1 MADTTELTFVEQFV
15 HITAPPIPYLIVAG
29 RSVYRAGDAHE
40 KRTLPDTFDIILV
53 HSGTLHITVGTDQV
67 SVKPKGFLILPP
79 GMRHGG
85 YKPCERATIFSW
97 MHFHCDGPVEYNNRP
112 ARQQVVRGNKNLY
125 YRKNEFPVTLPVYGQ
140 LDDATYELVQSDFKE
155 IEQALIDRYQR
166 TKRFRQL
173 RMSEIACQSLFLRI
187 LATIGE
193 ISINRGSEGDDDL
206 PARVKRY
213 MHDHYTL
220 ALTVR
225 EIARVFQCDPGYLS
239 RIMNNRYGIVHAQT
253 AHLDTHRGREK
264 AIDDHHG
271 PHPRHRAGC
280 RLRHPVVFHE
290 AVPGIHRRQP
300 AGVAGAGRRPP
311 DSVSAAM
318 NTEGD
323 LRHVR
328 LPSWRGAGYDKRIIT
343 GAVSA
348 AVSRP
353 ANVRGY
359 RPSARDRFR
368 AAARRACGRAAGCR
382 RRG

>member
-85 YKPCERATIFSW
+85 PCERATIFSW

-173 RMSEIACQSLFLRI
+173 RKCIPPANPCSCASSPPSAKSASTADPK
-187 LATIGE
+187 ATTTCR
-193 ISINRGSEGDDDL
+193 RGS
-206 PARVKRY
+206 
-213 MHDHYTL
+213 
-220 ALTVR
+220 
-225 EIARVFQCDPGYLS
+225 
-239 RIMNNRYGIVHAQT
+239 N
-253 AHLDTHRGREK
+253 
-264 AIDDHHG
+264 AICTTIT
-271 PHPRHRAGC
+271 R
-280 RLRHPVVFHE
+280 
-290 AVPGIHRRQP
+290 
-300 AGVAGAGRRPP
+300 
-311 DSVSAAM
+311 
-318 NTEGD
+318 
-323 LRHVR
+323 
-328 LPSWRGAGYDKRIIT
+328 WR
-343 GAVSA
+343 S
-348 AVSRP
+348 P
-353 ANVRGY
+353 
-359 RPSARDRFR
+359 
-368 AAARRACGRAAGCR
+368 CGRSPGSSSAT
-382 RRG
+382 RGISHAS